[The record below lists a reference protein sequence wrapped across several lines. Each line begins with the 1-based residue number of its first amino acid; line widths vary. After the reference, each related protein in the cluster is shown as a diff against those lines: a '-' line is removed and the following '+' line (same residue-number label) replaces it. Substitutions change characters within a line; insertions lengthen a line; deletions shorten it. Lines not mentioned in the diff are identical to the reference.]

1 MFLAQIVF
9 SFRSPCLKTVVT
21 GYARR
26 GARSVGTG
34 VCWLGVAGRG
44 GMDRICAHAIFSSL

>member
-21 GYARR
+21 EYARR

-34 VCWLGVAGRG
+34 VCWLGVAG
-44 GMDRICAHAIFSSL
+44 